1 MPFQTSPFFG
11 EKNTALG
18 EDTVD
23 GIDGKLLELR
33 GRRVNTMLNEV
44 ILSVT
49 GDTMVTCQ
57 AVSSC
62 MPTALLGAMRAWN
75 CFNAFF
81 WRDFGGQT

>member
-23 GIDGKLLELR
+23 GIDGKLLELI

-44 ILSVT
+44 ILSVMT
-49 GDTMVTCQ
+49 VT
-57 AVSSC
+57 
-62 MPTALLGAMRAWN
+62 PW
-75 CFNAFF
+75 
-81 WRDFGGQT
+81 